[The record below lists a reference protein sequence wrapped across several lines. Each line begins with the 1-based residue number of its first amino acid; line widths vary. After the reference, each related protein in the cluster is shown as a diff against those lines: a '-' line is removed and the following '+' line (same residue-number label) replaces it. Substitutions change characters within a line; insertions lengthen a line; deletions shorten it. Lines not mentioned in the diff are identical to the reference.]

1 MKKEIVKQGYAA
13 FTPDGKMLRVEWVGG
28 VQTGTNRQTLTTDIE
43 KVSLSPT
50 LEGIEMYT
58 IWYNHNHKNQVT
70 FTIKE
75 VTLKT
80 TIELNFN

>member
-1 MKKEIVKQGYAA
+1 MVEETVKKGYAA
-13 FTPDGKMLRVEWVGG
+13 FTLDGRMLCNKWVGG
-28 VQTGTNRQTLTTDIE
+28 AQTGTNRQTLTTDIG

-50 LEGIEMYT
+50 LEEIETYT
-58 IWYNHNHKNQVT
+58 LWYNRNHKNQVT

-80 TIELNFN
+80 TIELF